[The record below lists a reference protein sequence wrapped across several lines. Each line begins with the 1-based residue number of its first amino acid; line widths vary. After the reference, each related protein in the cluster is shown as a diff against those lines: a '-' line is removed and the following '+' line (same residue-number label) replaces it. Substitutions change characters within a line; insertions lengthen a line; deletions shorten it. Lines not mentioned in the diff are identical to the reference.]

1 MDRPPT
7 ASLGFLP
14 DTVKQNRSRIRTL
27 FRALGVVGTDGESP
41 IFGKSAKGY
50 AKEDNWGQW
59 HDPVTGKFVTKPR
72 MGIRYGQK
80 VASRL

>member
-1 MDRPPT
+1 MKPPIIG
-7 ASLGFLP
+7 LKFLP
-14 DTVKQNRSRIRTL
+14 DNVKKTRSAVRTL
-27 FRALGVVGTDGESP
+27 FKALGVVGAENDRQM
-41 IFGKSAKGY
+41 FGKPTKGY
-50 AKEDNWGQW
+50 AKEDDWGNW